1 MANKE
6 GVILTRKGLQLI
18 AKLSAK
24 AGDLQILAVKVGT
37 GILPEGTDILPM
49 TDIISYKMDGIIAD
63 CWYNKNGEDGY
74 VVMQLDNAE
83 VESGF
88 VMTEIGLYATD
99 PDLGEILYAY
109 IDMSD
114 DPNYIMPATYSAAES
129 DNVPVGP
136 IRHKMVQMK
145 LHILVGGAKSL
156 SVVINP
162 AAQITREVFD
172 REIDKIVTPDFD
184 DSGEVEGITSFGD
197 FLESFVKGTSIY
209 QIFTNLKAG
218 LKYVL
223 HVGQL
228 VNNCVTDNAE
238 LPLAAAQGKVLQDQI
253 TGLYSEIQAGVLT
266 YNPDTGYFGM
276 QYAGAWNDI
285 LFAGLEAYW
294 LYNKG
299 NEFTARTGGWS
310 DSKNITGN
318 KMTKYND
325 HINLLAV
332 PGNASSISMGNATLI
347 DFSNFDRLYIDMECI
362 SENPYLTYFVTLFSQ
377 EGVTINL
384 KVSNDGPIS
393 RRIIAYDIA
402 QYNSKYIIYIQAR
415 NTWNIEKN
423 CNVNVYSVRLA

>member
-1 MANKE
+1 MAE
-6 GVILTRKGLQLI
+6 FSRLVTTEKGNALI
-18 AKLSAK
+18 AKAFANTANIKFTKVSSSATVYEFDGLE
-24 AGDLQILAVKVGT
+24 ALESL
-37 GILPEGTDILPM
+37 TDIRQTYLEPK
-49 TDIISYKMDGIIAD
+49 TKVI
-63 CWYNKNGEDGY
+63 NKTSVEVKAAINNIGLENGY
-74 VVMQLDNAE
+74 YIRA
-83 VESGF
+83 F
-88 VMTEIGLYATD
+88 GLYAND
-99 PDLGEILYAY
+99 PDEGEILYGVAIETSGNCY
-109 IDMSD
+109 
-114 DPNYIMPATYSAAES
+114 MPAHNGVTSSGIHLRIVA
-129 DNVPVGP
+129 PVGNSEKVP
-136 IRHKMVQMK
+136 QEIY
-145 LHILVGGAKSL
+145 
-156 SVVINP
+156 P
-162 AAQITREVFD
+162 AAVATLGDIEELRE
-172 REIDKIVTPDFD
+172 ELETPDWD
-184 DSGEVEGITSFGD
+184 DSGEVEGITSFTD
-197 FLESFVKGTSIY
+197 FMESFVKGTSIY
-209 QIFTNLKAG
+209 QFLANFKAG
-218 LKYVL
+218 MKFLL
-223 HVGQL
+223 HCGQL
-228 VNNCVTDNAE
+228 VNNGYCETPGKFPMD
-238 LPLAAAQGKVLQDQI
+238 AAFGKTLQDQI
-253 TGLYSEIQAGVLT
+253 TGLYSEIVDGVLT
-266 YNPDTGYFGM
+266 YNPNTGYFGM

-332 PGNASSISMGNATLI
+332 PGNSSSIAMGNATLI